1 MNTRTLLLLVA
12 LTLFGPLAGASAQ
25 APLKQPLLNA
35 CAGDQSNVPYWAKAL
50 KAPDP
55 QRRVHAARNLGE
67 ARSEAAVPALTEAL
81 KDPDPDVRVEAARAL
96 ERIRRAR

>member
-1 MNTRTLLLLVA
+1 MNTRIPLLLVTLA
-12 LTLFGPLAGASAQ
+12 LLGPLATAGAQ
-25 APLKQPLLNA
+25 APRRSLLLNA

-55 QRRVHAARNLGE
+55 QRRFQAARNLGE